1 MKRNRREYTIRKERE
16 ISGPGL
22 LTRRPWLKYPLFIIG
37 GMTLL
42 GIVSLVI
49 LSRDLPSLSE
59 LERAADPKMVTRIYS
74 ADGQILDEISI
85 EKRVLIPIDRIP
97 KYVLDATIALED
109 RKFYRH
115 WGLDL
120 RSIFKYTVLNIVN
133 MDIIGGGSTLT
144 QQLAKKVYH
153 SSRQTLIRKIREG
166 LTSLQIERTYSK
178 TEILEMYLNRMEFGR
193 GAFGIQSAAK
203 AWFGKNIEEVTID
216 QAAMLVG
223 MMQLPYGYY
232 SPDRDS
238 AAAVV
243 RRNVVMGTMVDMGYL
258 DHAAFDSLKTLP
270 LEVIPKNSEEKKIAP
285 FFCQYVI
292 DELKEQFGAGLWT
305 DGYSIYTTLDTRV
318 QACADSAIKG
328 FIPELEAKIHGEILE
343 KRSFLKWLPDTL
355 ETEKQILAFLADSAA
370 VDSLLTNRAT
380 LETSLTAID
389 PSNGYILA
397 MVGGREWG
405 DGPGQTKFNH
415 ATQAARQPGSCFKPL
430 AYTVSVDNGYPPSS
444 QFLNVPLTLELPNGD
459 VWRPRNYQETSGGR
473 ITMREGLYRSLNLI
487 SIRMVQKHQTQ
498 RQIVEYAKNFG
509 ITTPIRPYA
518 SVVLGAE
525 VVHPIE
531 MVYAFATF
539 ANRGVRQK
547 PIAVLRVEDN
557 HGNVVLESHPGG
569 PEVISPQTAFIMTD
583 MLRSVLDEPR
593 GTGHAARW
601 KYNFYRPAAGKTG
614 TTNDFRDAWFIGFTP
629 QIASAVW
636 VGFDDER
643 IKLGEGQSGS
653 QTGLPVWAPFMRMA
667 HDTLE
672 LPLADFIEP
681 PGIEHHRICKE
692 TGKLALDTCPDIQ
705 DEVFIEGTAPI
716 DTCDVHANPWQS
728 QRDTR
733 RRVF

>member
-1 MKRNRREYTIRKERE
+1 MKRNRREFLINKTTAP
-16 ISGPGL
+16 SQPGL
-22 LTRRPWLKYPLFIIG
+22 LTRHPWIKYPIFIIG

-42 GIVSLVI
+42 GIGMLLI

-109 RKFYRH
+109 RKFYHH

-120 RSIFKYTVLNIVN
+120 RSIFKYTVLNTIN

-153 SSRQTLIRKIREG
+153 SARQTLIRKIREG
-166 LTSLQIERTYSK
+166 LTALQIERTYSK
-178 TEILEMYLNRMEFGR
+178 PEILEMYLNRMEFGR

-203 AWFGKNIEEVTID
+203 AWFGKNIEDVRIEE
-216 QAAMLVG
+216 AAMLVG

-238 AAAVV
+238 SAAVV
-243 RRNVVMGTMVDMGYL
+243 RRNVVLGTMVDMGYL
-258 DHAAFDSLKTLP
+258 SHSAFDSLKTLP
-270 LEVIPKNSEEKKIAP
+270 LKVIPKNGKENTIAP

-292 DELKEQFGAGLWT
+292 DTLKRQFGAGLWT

-328 FIPELEAKIHGEILE
+328 FIPGLEKKIHDRILK

-355 ETEKQILAFLADSAA
+355 NSEAKIRAFLADSAT
-370 VDSLLTNRAT
+370 VDSLLTARAT

-397 MVGGREWG
+397 MVGGRQWG

-415 ATQAARQPGSCFKPL
+415 STQAARQPGSCFKPI

-444 QFLNVPLTLELPNGD
+444 RFLNVPLTLNLPNGD
-459 VWRPRNYQETSGGR
+459 TWRPRNYQQTSGGR
-473 ITMREGLYRSLNLI
+473 ISMREGLYRSLNLI

-498 RQIVEYAKNFG
+498 RLIVEYAKNFG

-539 ANRGVRQK
+539 ANRGVRQE
-547 PIAVLRVEDN
+547 PIPVLRVEDN
-557 HGNVVLESHPGG
+557 HGNVVFEAHPGG

-583 MLRSVLDEPR
+583 MLRSVLDETR

-629 QIASAVW
+629 QIAAGVW

-643 IKLGEGQSGS
+643 IKLGDGQSGS

-667 HDTLE
+667 HDTLD
-672 LPLADFIEP
+672 LPLADFVEP
-681 PGIEHHRICKE
+681 PGIEHHNICKE
-692 TGKLALDTCPDIQ
+692 TGKLARESCPDIM
-705 DEVFIEGTAPI
+705 DEVFIAGTAPI
-716 DTCDVHANPWQS
+716 DSCDVHAKPWQTKQDS
-728 QRDTR
+728 R